1 MYRILLADDER
12 KIRETLAAYLGAKGF
27 SVRTCADGREAADA
41 AVEERFDLVIL
52 DVMMPVMDGIA
63 ACREIK
69 AIRDV
74 PVLFLTALGTEEGML
89 AGFAAGGDD
98 YIVKPFPL
106 PVLVKKCEALIR
118 LDTGSAAGDLLQAE
132 GIALDL
138 GSRTV
143 TVDGAPADVKG
154 KDFDLLRYLMSRPG
168 RVLSRTRILNEIWG
182 YDYEGEE
189 RVVDTH
195 IKTIRRALGTRGPLI
210 ETVIG
215 SGYRFRKK

>member
-1 MYRILLADDER
+1 
-12 KIRETLAAYLGAKGF
+12 
-27 SVRTCADGREAADA
+27 
-41 AVEERFDLVIL
+41 
-52 DVMMPVMDGIA
+52 
-63 ACREIK
+63 
-69 AIRDV
+69 
-74 PVLFLTALGTEEGML
+74 ML